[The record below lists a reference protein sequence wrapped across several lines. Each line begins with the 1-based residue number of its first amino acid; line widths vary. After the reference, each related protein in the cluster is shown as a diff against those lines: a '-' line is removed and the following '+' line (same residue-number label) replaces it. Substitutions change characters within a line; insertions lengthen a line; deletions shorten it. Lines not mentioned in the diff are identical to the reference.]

1 MEFVHV
7 LAILTALLTG
17 VYTGTLGWKRYQFRK
32 GRADASGFD
41 WQKHIRWGRRFYL
54 LLWLGFIMGFVSMY
68 IERGKVF
75 GTGLH
80 AYLAILILSLFSVGV
95 YLGVRLSRRKGLG
108 SPCSRS
114 YGRQLHHLFLRSFS
128 GHSGGDPTDP
138 FLKGLKE
145 KTRFDFTRD
154 GGD

>member
-32 GRADASGFD
+32 GRADASSFN

-54 LLWLGFIMGFVSMY
+54 LLWLGFLMGFVSMY
-68 IERGKVF
+68 AERGKIF

-80 AYLAILILSLFSVGV
+80 AYLAISILTLFSVGV
-95 YLGVRLSRRKGLG
+95 YLGVRLSRRKGSDRLAAVHMGVNTITYFFVLFQAILG
-108 SPCSRS
+108 VILLTLS
-114 YGRQLHHLFLRSFS
+114 
-128 GHSGGDPTDP
+128 
-138 FLKGLKE
+138 
-145 KTRFDFTRD
+145 
-154 GGD
+154 

>member
-17 VYTGTLGWKRYQFRK
+17 VYTGTLGSKRYQFKR
-32 GRADASGFD
+32 GRADASGFN

-68 IERGKVF
+68 IERGKIF

-80 AYLAILILSLFSVGV
+80 AYLAIFILSLFSVGV
-95 YLGVRLSRRKGLG
+95 YLGVRLSRGKGSDRLASVHMGINYITYFFVLFQAILG
-108 SPCSRS
+108 VILLTLS
-114 YGRQLHHLFLRSFS
+114 
-128 GHSGGDPTDP
+128 
-138 FLKGLKE
+138 
-145 KTRFDFTRD
+145 
-154 GGD
+154 